1 MILYEISHIIQKEKK
16 AMDREKTPTGSAS
29 DASASKS
36 YTNGD
41 FLRYA
46 LRILPAA
53 YLIGVLGTLLFLL
66 RGFYL

>member
-1 MILYEISHIIQKEKK
+1 MN
-16 AMDREKTPTGSAS
+16 REKTPTGSTS
-29 DASASKS
+29 DTSSKGV
-36 YTNGD
+36 YTNKD

-53 YLIGVLGTLLFLL
+53 YLIGVLATLLFLL

>member
-1 MILYEISHIIQKEKK
+1 MN
-16 AMDREKTPTGSAS
+16 REKTPTGSAS

-53 YLIGVLGTLLFLL
+53 YLIGILGTLLFLL